1 MDDKSMMVLI
11 TWIGAIALIVIGAY
25 FQLDFIGMFI
35 FVAIIFALGSTLF
48 VVFGGNEAQDMAEI
62 EHDVSQLRDE
72 VQALHKKI
80 DEIKRLFEE

>member
-1 MDDKSMMVLI
+1 
-11 TWIGAIALIVIGAY
+11 
-25 FQLDFIGMFI
+25 MFI

-48 VVFGGNEAQDMAEI
+48 VVFGGNEAQNMAEV

-72 VQALHKKI
+72 VQSLHAKI

>member
-1 MDDKSMMVLI
+1 MMVLI

-72 VQALHKKI
+72 VQSLHAKI

>member
-1 MDDKSMMVLI
+1 MMVLI
-11 TWIGAIALIVIGAY
+11 TWFGAIALLVIGAY
-25 FQLDFIGMFI
+25 FQLDFIGLFI

-72 VQALHKKI
+72 VQSLHAKI